1 LHQAQPPEKGFLDR
15 VLSSGSDAGGPR
27 SWLRPVA
34 AAIGELV
41 GRRGPDRRYAALKA
55 GPPVPPNPF
64 APLEDYVYRYRVLE
78 RLVPIAVC
86 ILLAAA
92 AIVSSLPVVD
102 QFAGGAQPTSAVV
115 GAGSAPEALY
125 GDGDGLAAP
134 TDSAI
139 VYVGDGSITNTMQNP
154 GVGTDARSML
164 FTYVVQS
171 GDTLT
176 KIAQKF
182 GLVTATVYWANRSKI
197 PNPNSISP
205 GTTLV
210 IPPVDGL
217 LIVVGAK
224 DTLASLATK
233 YSVSA
238 QAIIDTNNL
247 PDEKLTKGQVLLI
260 PGASGGPVP
269 RSGSSTTV
277 RGWLWPVAE
286 PNYVSQ
292 YYWSGHHAVDIAA
305 STGTPVYAAV
315 SGTVV
320 LAGWR
325 SSSGGG
331 NVIWVMV
338 NSKLY
343 VTYNHLSR
351 WYVRAG
357 QRVFAGQKIGAVGM
371 SGNATGPHL
380 HFETWLG
387 YPWAQGT
394 SANAVNPCIYLAGC

>member
-1 LHQAQPPEKGFLDR
+1 LPQAQAPEKGLLDR
-15 VLSSGSDAGGPR
+15 VLHSGSEAGGPR
-27 SWLRPVA
+27 TWLRPIVDA
-34 AAIGELV
+34 VGELI
-41 GRRGPDRRYAALKA
+41 GRRGPDKRAAARKA
-55 GPPVPPNPF
+55 GPAVPPNPF
-64 APLEDYVYRYRVLE
+64 APIGDYVYRYEVLE

-86 ILLAAA
+86 IMLAAA

-102 QFAGGAQPTSAVV
+102 QLTGAPQATAAVA
-115 GAGSAPEALY
+115 GAGSAPEAIY
-125 GDGDGLAAP
+125 GAGDGLAAA
-134 TDSAI
+134 TDSTI
-139 VYVGDGSITNTMQNP
+139 VYLGDGSITNTMQNP

-197 PNPNSISP
+197 PNPNAISP

-210 IPPVDGL
+210 IPPMDGL
-217 LIVVGAK
+217 MIVTTAR

-233 YSVSA
+233 YQVSA
-238 QAIIDTNNL
+238 QAIVDANNL
-247 PDEKLTKGQVLLI
+247 PTEKLTAGQVLLI

-269 RSGSSTTV
+269 RSGTTTV
-277 RGWLWPVAE
+277 RGWIWPVAE

-292 YYWSGHHAVDIAA
+292 YFWSGHHALDIAA

-325 SSSGGG
+325 SQSGGG

-357 QRVFAGQKIGAVGM
+357 QRVVAGQKIGAVGM

-387 YPWAQGT
+387 YPWALG
-394 SANAVNPCIYLAGC
+394 SVANAVNPCIYLAGC

>member
-1 LHQAQPPEKGFLDR
+1 LQQAQPPEKCFLAR
-15 VLSSGSDAGGPR
+15 VLSSGSAAGGPR
-27 SWLRPVA
+27 SWLRPIVDA
-34 AAIGELV
+34 FGEIV
-41 GRRGPDRRYAALKA
+41 GRRGPDGRPASRAARPA
-55 GPPVPPNPF
+55 VPPNPF
-64 APLEDYVYRYRVLE
+64 APLEDYVYRYEVLE

-86 ILLAAA
+86 VLLAAA

-102 QFAGGAQPTSAVV
+102 QLTGAPKATSAVA
-115 GAGSAPEALY
+115 GAGSAPGAQY
-125 GDGDGLAAP
+125 GAGDGLAAA
-134 TDSAI
+134 TDSTTI
-139 VYVGDGSITNTMQNP
+139 YLGDGSITNTMQNP

-164 FTYVVQS
+164 FSYVVQP

-176 KIAQKF
+176 KIAGKF
-182 GLVTATVYWANRSKI
+182 GLVTATVYWANRSRI

-217 LIVVGAK
+217 MVTVGRK
-224 DTLASLATK
+224 DTLASLAAK
-233 YSVSA
+233 YEVSQ

-247 PDEKLTKGQVLLI
+247 PDAQVTTGQVLLI

-269 RSGSSTTV
+269 RSGTTTV
-277 RGWLWPVAE
+277 RGGWPWPVGE

-292 YYWSGHHAVDIAA
+292 YFWSGHHALDIAA
-305 STGTPVYAAV
+305 AMSTPVYAAV

-320 LAGWR
+320 LSGWR
-325 SSSGGG
+325 SQAGGG

-357 QRVFAGQKIGAVGM
+357 QRVVAGQKIGLVGM

-380 HFETWLG
+380 HFEVWLG
-387 YPWAQGT
+387 YPWALGT
-394 SANAVNPCIYLAGC
+394 VADAVNPCIYLAGC